1 MNEKYANIIDLPHQV
16 SKIRPRMSRLDRAA
30 QFAPYSA
37 LSGYEA
43 AVRETARLTDKKTEL
58 DDYEK
63 EKIDQTL
70 NGLLASDVE
79 VKASLTFFCPDR
91 KKEGG
96 SYITL
101 TGEIYKIDGIERKII
116 MVGGEEIMLDDLVNV
131 QKIEKFACD

>member
-16 SKIRPRMSRLDRAA
+16 SKSRPRMSRLDRAA

-101 TGEIYKIDGIERKII
+101 TGEIYKIDSIERRIV
-116 MVGGEEIMLDDLVNV
+116 MVGGEEIKLDDLVDV
-131 QKIEKFACD
+131 QKIEDFV

>member
-16 SKIRPRMSRLDRAA
+16 SKIRPRMSQLDRAA

-43 AVRETARLTDKKTEL
+43 AVRETARLTDRKTEL

-70 NGLLASDVE
+70 NDLLASEVG

-101 TGEIYKIDGIERKII
+101 TGEIYKIDSIERRIV
-116 MVGGEEIMLDDLVNV
+116 MVGGEEIKLDDLVDV
-131 QKIEKFACD
+131 QKIEDFV

>member
-16 SKIRPRMSRLDRAA
+16 SKIRPRMSLLDRAA

-43 AVRETARLTDKKTEL
+43 AVRETARLTDRKTEL

-70 NGLLASDVE
+70 NDLLASEVG

-101 TGEIYKIDGIERKII
+101 TGEIYKIDSIERRIV
-116 MVGGEEIMLDDLVNV
+116 MVGGEEIKLDDLVDV
-131 QKIEKFACD
+131 QKIEDFV

>member
-1 MNEKYANIIDLPHQV
+1 MNEKYENIIDLPHQV
-16 SKIRPRMSRLDRAA
+16 SKSRPRMSRLDRAA

-43 AVRETARLTDKKTEL
+43 AVRETARLTDRKTEL

-70 NGLLASDVE
+70 NDLLASEVG

-131 QKIEKFACD
+131 QKIEKFACE

>member
-43 AVRETARLTDKKTEL
+43 AVRETARLTDRKTEL

-70 NGLLASDVE
+70 NGLLASEVG

>member
-43 AVRETARLTDKKTEL
+43 AVRETARLTDRKTEL

-70 NGLLASDVE
+70 NGLLASEVG

-101 TGEIYKIDGIERKII
+101 TGEIYKIDSIERRIV
-116 MVGGEEIMLDDLVNV
+116 MVGGEEIKLDDLVDV
-131 QKIEKFACD
+131 QKIEDFV

>member
-43 AVRETARLTDKKTEL
+43 AVRETARLTDRKTEL

-70 NGLLASDVE
+70 NGLLASEVG

-101 TGEIYKIDGIERKII
+101 TGEIYKIDSIERRIV
-116 MVGGEEIMLDDLVNV
+116 MVGGEEIKLDDLVDV
-131 QKIEKFACD
+131 QKIEKFVCD

>member
-16 SKIRPRMSRLDRAA
+16 SKIRPRISRLDRAA

-43 AVRETARLTDKKTEL
+43 AVRETARLTDRKTEL

-70 NGLLASDVE
+70 NGLLASEVG

-101 TGEIYKIDGIERKII
+101 SGEIYKIDGIERKII

>member
-16 SKIRPRMSRLDRAA
+16 SKIRPRMSQLDRAA

-43 AVRETARLTDKKTEL
+43 AVRETARLTDRKTEL

-70 NGLLASDVE
+70 NGLLASEVG

-101 TGEIYKIDGIERKII
+101 TGEIYKIDSIERRIV
-116 MVGGEEIMLDDLVNV
+116 MVGGEEIKLDDLVDV
-131 QKIEKFACD
+131 QKIEDFV

>member
-43 AVRETARLTDKKTEL
+43 AVRETARLTDRKTEL

-70 NGLLASDVE
+70 NDLLASE
-79 VKASLTFFCPDR
+79 VGVRASLTFFCPDR

-101 TGEIYKIDGIERKII
+101 TGEIYKIDSIERRIV
-116 MVGGEEIMLDDLVNV
+116 MVGGEEIKLDDLVDV
-131 QKIEKFACD
+131 QKIEDFV

>member
-1 MNEKYANIIDLPHQV
+1 MNEKYENIIDLPHQV
-16 SKIRPRMSRLDRAA
+16 SKSRPRMSRLDRAA
-30 QFAPYSA
+30 QFAPYTA

-43 AVRETARLTDKKTEL
+43 AVRETARLTDRKTEL

-63 EKIDQTL
+63 EKIDRTL
-70 NGLLASDVE
+70 NDILSSEVG

-101 TGEIYKIDGIERKII
+101 TGEIYKIDKVERKII

>member
-1 MNEKYANIIDLPHQV
+1 MNEKYENIIDLPHQV
-16 SKIRPRMSRLDRAA
+16 SKSRPRMSRLDRAA

-43 AVRETARLTDKKTEL
+43 AVRETARLTDRKTEL

-70 NGLLASDVE
+70 NDLLASDVE